1 MPWAPWAEMA
11 AWPLKRPCGT
21 KARSPA
27 VTQPSRSRHACTTCT
42 LPDLD
47 VRGLACV
54 ALEASKEAQRAERE
68 SRRLKASGRVSLK
81 EIADSPP
88 IPLTRL
94 TRLTRLTLSLFLCS
108 FAACPETERR
118 RPARCWCVG
127 SRWGMARRDLSMR
140 KLCSFRRAVHR
151 RRLRLL
157 SEVPWRCSPGE
168 VSLRARAL
176 QAW

>member
-1 MPWAPWAEMA
+1 MA

-94 TRLTRLTLSLFLCS
+94 TRLTLSLFLCS